1 MNAKPSRRSPS
12 AAATS
17 TDAARARIRAAG
29 LRCTPAR
36 LAVMERLAAAAGPR
50 THAELAADLAAG
62 ARHAGS
68 GYDKATIY
76 RNLVELTEAGLV
88 SRMEL
93 GDHVWRFEIK
103 GQAKDGSSTAAHP
116 HFVCTECGGVSC
128 LDGLDVAIT
137 PQQSESTKGRRPARG
152 GRGDAGHHRIGS
164 VSEVLLK
171 GRCEDC
177 T

>member
-103 GQAKDGSSTAAHP
+103 GQAKDGSSTPTSSAPSVAGCP
-116 HFVCTECGGVSC
+116 VST
-128 LDGLDVAIT
+128 GSTWRSPRNSPSRPRVVA
-137 PQQSESTKGRRPARG
+137 PPAVVVVTR
-152 GRGDAGHHRIGS
+152 ATIGS
-164 VSEVLLK
+164 D
-171 GRCEDC
+171 R
-177 T
+177 